1 MNESVVECSHELVTK
16 NRRFESLYSKIVLG
30 YFVLVLL
37 FIFVFQRFFPHIYIQ
52 LFFRIFIA
60 LIVLM
65 SLILHHFL
73 KATYFLVNRKSVDFL
88 SQIIK
93 NKNIDISSLTFSDI
107 EKIINETN
115 DFSLRDKKSIL
126 LNFNKLITQYRSN
139 VWI

>member
-1 MNESVVECSHELVTK
+1 MKELLIECSHELVIK
-16 NRRFESLYSKIVLG
+16 IHRLESIYSKVVLG
-30 YFVLVLL
+30 YFVFVLV

-65 SLILHHFL
+65 SLFFHYFL
-73 KATYFLVNRKSVDFL
+73 KATYFLVNRKSVHFL
-88 SQIIK
+88 FQIIQK
-93 NKNIDISSLTFSDI
+93 RNIDVSSLIFSDI
-107 EKIINETN
+107 ENIITENN
-115 DFSLRDKKSIL
+115 DFSVRDKKLIL

>member
-139 VWI
+139 V